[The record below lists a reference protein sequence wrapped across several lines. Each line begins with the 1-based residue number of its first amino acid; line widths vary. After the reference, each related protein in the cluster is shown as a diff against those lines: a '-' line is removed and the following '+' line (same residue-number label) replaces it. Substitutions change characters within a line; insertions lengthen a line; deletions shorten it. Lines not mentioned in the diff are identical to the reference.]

1 MKIRTIENLDVR
13 GKYVLLRD
21 DFNVQIV
28 DGKIKDS
35 LTARIEALFN
45 WFVGQY
51 NEIK

>member
-1 MKIRTIENLDVR
+1 MYILAQA
-13 GKYVLLRD
+13 
-21 DFNVQIV
+21 DFASIPFV
-28 DGKIKDS
+28 DGKIKDA